1 MYRLGVKRQFSAAH
15 KLEGHP
21 GRCSRL
27 HGHTWTVEAVLRSS
41 KLGPDGL
48 VVDFED
54 LETALDEAIDPFDH
68 EYLNEVSPFDG
79 LAPTAENVARTIFDR
94 LKVAVEGSSWSAE
107 LESVTVWESG
117 EARASFSIE

>member
-27 HGHTWTVEAVLRSS
+27 HGHTWTVEAVLRSTR
-41 KLGPDGL
+41 LGPDGL

-54 LETALDEAIDPFDH
+54 L
-68 EYLNEVSPFDG
+68 
-79 LAPTAENVARTIFDR
+79 
-94 LKVAVEGSSWSAE
+94 
-107 LESVTVWESG
+107 
-117 EARASFSIE
+117 